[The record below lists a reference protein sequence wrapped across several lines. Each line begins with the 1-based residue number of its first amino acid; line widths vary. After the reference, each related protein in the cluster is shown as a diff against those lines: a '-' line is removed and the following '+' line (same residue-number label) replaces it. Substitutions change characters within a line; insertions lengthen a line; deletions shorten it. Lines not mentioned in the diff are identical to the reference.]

1 MSLTKVKQLEIA
13 RQHSNSRLLKGIKK
27 NKYIYFILIPGLL
40 YYIIFAYGPMY
51 GLTIAFKD
59 YQIRSGILGSPWNGI
74 ANFQRIFKDF
84 EFYIA
89 LKNTLIISFSRIII
103 QFPIPIILALLLNE
117 LKEGVYKK
125 TLQTVMTFPNFL
137 SWVVVSSIL
146 VNLLSSGGA
155 INNLFAI
162 FGMPRQDFLADSQIF
177 RPLLYATDIWKSAGW
192 GSIIYLAAISSI
204 SPELYEAATIDGA
217 GKFQKII
224 SITWPCILPTVV
236 VMLILSVGGVMNA
249 GFDQI
254 FNLQNPAVRQVSD
267 ILDTYIYRITF
278 GTGTDFG
285 FSTGVGLFKSVINFI
300 LLFSFDKIS
309 KAISGYSNG
318 IF

>member
-1 MSLTKVKQLEIA
+1 MSQSRTKFQKLI
-13 RQHSNSRLLKGIKK
+13 RDIIK
-27 NKYIYFILIPGLL
+27 NKYIYLILIPGII

-59 YQIRSGILGSPWNGI
+59 YNARAGILGSPWNGFD
-74 ANFQRIFKDF
+74 NFERIFKDY

-103 QFPIPIILALLLNE
+103 QFPAPILLALMLNE
-117 LKEGVYKK
+117 LKEGFYKK
-125 TLQTVMTFPNFL
+125 TLQTILTFPNFL
-137 SWVVVSSIL
+137 SWVVVASIL
-146 VNLLSSGGA
+146 INLLSSGGA
-155 INNLFAI
+155 VNNLLFI
-162 FGMPRQDFLADSQIF
+162 MGFEKRDFLADTAMF
-177 RPLLYATDIWKSAGW
+177 RPLLYITEIWKSAGW
-192 GSIIYLAAISSI
+192 GSIIYLAAISGI
-204 SPELYEAATIDGA
+204 SPELYEAATMDGA
-217 GKFQKII
+217 GRLQKMLF
-224 SITWPCILPTVV
+224 ITWPCIKPTVI

-254 FNLQNPAVRQVSD
+254 FNMQNPAVRTVSD

-285 FSTGVGLFKSVINFI
+285 FSTGVGLFKSLINFI
-300 LLFSFDKIS
+300 MLVSFDKVS
-309 KAISGYSNG
+309 RLISGDSNG

>member
-1 MSLTKVKQLEIA
+1 MRKNKAGASAGAIEKKP
-13 RQHSNSRLLKGIKK
+13 SRLWRDIVK
-27 NKYIYFILIPGLL
+27 NKYIYLILIPGLI

-59 YQIRSGILGSPWNGI
+59 FNVKAGIMGSEWVGL
-74 ANFQRIFKDF
+74 ANFQRVFKDY
-84 EFYIA
+84 EFYLA
-89 LKNTLIISFSRIII
+89 LKNTLIISFSRILI
-103 QFPIPIILALLLNE
+103 QFPAPIILALLLNE
-117 LKEGVYKK
+117 LNEGIYKK
-125 TLQTVMTFPNFL
+125 TLQTVLTFPNFL

-146 VNLLSSGGA
+146 INLLSSGGA
-155 INNLFAI
+155 INNIIALF
-162 FGMPRQDFLADSQIF
+162 GGERQDFLANASMF
-177 RPLLYATDIWKSAGW
+177 RPLLYITEIWKSAGW

-204 SPELYEAATIDGA
+204 SPDIYEAATMDGA
-217 GKFQKII
+217 GRLKKMMY
-224 SITWPCILPTVV
+224 ITWPCIRQTAVI
-236 VMLILSVGGVMNA
+236 MLILAVGNVMNA

-254 FNLQNPAVRQVSD
+254 FNMQNAAVRPVSD

-300 LLFSFDKIS
+300 LLFSFDKLS
-309 KAISGYSNG
+309 RVISGESNG

>member
-1 MSLTKVKQLEIA
+1 MSRVNQPARPQKRLWREI
-13 RQHSNSRLLKGIKK
+13 LK
-27 NKYIYFILIPGLL
+27 NRYIYLILLPGMA
-40 YYIIFAYGPMY
+40 YYLIFAYGPMY

-59 YQIRSGILGSPWNGI
+59 FQIRAGILGSPWNGI
-74 ANFQRIFKDF
+74 DNFVRIFRDN
-84 EFYIA
+84 EFYLA
-89 LKNTLIISFSRIII
+89 LKNTLIISFSRILF
-103 QFPIPIILALLLNE
+103 QFPVPIILALLLNE
-117 LKEGVYKK
+117 LNKGPFKK
-125 TLQTVMTFPNFL
+125 TLQTVLTFPNFL

-146 VNLLSSGGA
+146 INLLSNGGA
-155 INNLFAI
+155 VNNLLAMMGFA
-162 FGMPRQDFLADSQIF
+162 RKDFLADVRIF
-177 RPLLYATDIWKSAGW
+177 RPLLYLSEIWKSAGW
-192 GSIIYLAAISSI
+192 GSIIYLAAISAI

-217 GKFQKII
+217 GKFQKMIA
-224 SITWPCILPTVV
+224 ITWPSIRPTAV
-236 VMLILSVGGVMNA
+236 VMLILAVGGVMNA

-254 FNLQNPAVRQVSD
+254 FNLQNPAVRPVSD

-309 KAISGYSNG
+309 RVISGQSNG